1 LQLIAVIATA
11 VAAAAV
17 VLAEIFLG
25 MNEWMVLL
33 EKFIVLILG

>member
-1 LQLIAVIATA
+1 
-11 VAAAAV
+11 VAAAVV

>member
-1 LQLIAVIATA
+1 MACTITSNQFLQLIAVIATA

-25 MNEWMVLL
+25 MNE
-33 EKFIVLILG
+33 